1 MLWYSRKKVKWA
13 VLRKRYAWRV
23 NVGTN
28 DYPFEKEYN
37 DRSGEL
43 GKTHWRSP
51 NSP

>member
-1 MLWYSRKKVKWA
+1 MLWYSRKKVKWV